1 MLDVEFGM
9 QRIAVAASL
18 LAIFSAAAHAEIKT
32 SFVDYTEGGVTL
44 QGFLAYDDAKVGS
57 RPAVMIVHDWDGLG
71 TYEQD
76 RAKQLAAEGYVAF
89 AADIYGKGVRPNNP
103 QDNAKEATKYRSD
116 IPLFRR
122 RLNAGFETML
132 KQANVNPAKTAA
144 IGYCFGG
151 GGVLEL
157 ARSGANVQAVVSFHG
172 GIGTTTPEDAKNIRG
187 KVLVIGAA
195 QDPAVPREAITG
207 FLNEMQGA
215 KIDYQM
221 VLYNLNVHAFTVPGA
236 QYDATADR
244 RSFAQMKT
252 FFGEVFGS

>member
-18 LAIFSAAAHAEIKT
+18 LAIFSVAAHAEIKT

-244 RSFAQMKT
+244 RSFVQMKT